1 MTRILAYGLLI
12 AALMMAVRGDA
23 RAETIE
29 LVRGDWYEVRMVKF
43 KPGKA
48 AEALALA
55 RAHFRPADQDI
66 GRRTVP
72 FDFASGDWDHVL
84 YTPIALGADGYDTVP
99 PRAAWWQALAAR
111 EGGIEAAR
119 ALFARFLD
127 MIAVSRVEIA
137 RLAE

>member
-1 MTRILAYGLLI
+1 MIRTLALGLL
-12 AALMMAVRGDA
+12 AAAMAMAAWNGA

-29 LVRGDWYEVRMVKF
+29 LTRGDWYEVRMVKF

-55 RAHFRPADQDI
+55 RAHFRPADEDI

-72 FDFASGDWDHVL
+72 FDLATGAWDHVL
-84 YTPIALGADGYDTVP
+84 YTPIALTGDGYDTVP

-111 EGGIEAAR
+111 EGGMEQAR
-119 ALFARFLD
+119 AVFRSFLD
-127 MIAVSRVEIA
+127 MIAESEVEIA